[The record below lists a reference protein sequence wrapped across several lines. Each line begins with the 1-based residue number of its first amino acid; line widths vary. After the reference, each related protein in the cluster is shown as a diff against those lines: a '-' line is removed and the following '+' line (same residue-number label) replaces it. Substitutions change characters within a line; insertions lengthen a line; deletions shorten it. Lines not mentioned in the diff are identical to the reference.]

1 MFKWLTNWLFG
12 KADVN
17 KDGQVN
23 AADAKVVAAAVVE
36 KVEEAAAP
44 AVEKAAEAVADKA
57 TKVATK
63 AKAKAA
69 KGKAKGAKK

>member
-1 MFKWLTNWLFG
+1 MFSWIKNWLFG

-23 AADAKVVAAAVVE
+23 MADAKIVAEKAAVAAAPV
-36 KVEEAAAP
+36 
-44 AVEKAAEAVADKA
+44 VEKAAEAVAAKA

-63 AKAKAA
+63 AKAK
-69 KGKAKGAKK
+69 GKAKVGTKK